1 MQNPR
6 LMLVDNTMRLE
17 VRIPDCQDS
26 NGVSGTLTQTS
37 DRGSAVHQPI
47 IDGHTGLEFFDN

>member
-1 MQNPR
+1 
-6 LMLVDNTMRLE
+6 MLVDNTMRLE
-17 VRIPDCQDS
+17 VRVPDCQDS

-47 IDGHTGLEFFDN
+47 TDNHTGLECFDS

>member
-1 MQNPR
+1 
-6 LMLVDNTMRLE
+6 MLVDNTMRLG
-17 VRIPDCQDS
+17 VRISDCQDS

-47 IDGHTGLEFFDN
+47 TDDHTVLEFFDS

>member
-1 MQNPR
+1 MQSPK

-17 VRIPDCQDS
+17 VRISDCQDS

-47 IDGHTGLEFFDN
+47 TDNHTGLECFDN